1 MPSAR
6 LNSRV
11 TWAKFRVTVV
21 ATVATLILI
30 TLLYLLSGAT
40 LLREQAKL
48 YIYIP
53 DATGLAIGSPVE
65 VNGIEVGTV
74 TAVQLTN
81 SNQPDRTVKVTL
93 EVIKERLNTIS
104 EDAYAEIASE
114 SLIGDKL
121 ISISSGTHLAPV
133 RPGSELHFKPQED
146 LMHSLDLTQFETQL
160 RAVDVMITD
169 IEQGKSPIG
178 QFVLG
183 DQMYVDLNRRVQ
195 DIENAVQAAA
205 NTASSLGEALYTDR
219 LYRKISEP
227 VVLVDQT
234 LSRLES
240 GQGAAGEFL
249 HDPAQF
255 ESLRK
260 ELSDLRKSIADL
272 RGSSFVTSDAAYVGW
287 NRTATSLTK
296 NVEEMN
302 ANPLFNTSDM
312 YESLAGAAKEMRDT
326 VKDFR
331 QNPQKYLRV
340 KMF

>member
-30 TLLYLLSGAT
+30 VLLYLLSGAT
-40 LLREQAKL
+40 LLREHAKL

-81 SNQPDRTVKVTL
+81 STQPDRTVKVTL
-93 EVIKERLNTIS
+93 DVIKDRLNTMS
-104 EDAYAEIASE
+104 DDSYAQIASE

-121 ISISSGTHLAPV
+121 ISISSGTHPAAI
-133 RPGSELHFKPQED
+133 RPGSELRFKAQED

-160 RAVDVMITD
+160 RAVDAMITD

-183 DQMYVDLNRRVQ
+183 DQMYADLNRRVQ
-195 DIENAVQAAA
+195 DIEKAVKAAA
-205 NTASSLGEALYTDR
+205 NTASNLGEALYTDR

-272 RGSSFVTSDAAYVGW
+272 RGGSFVASDQAYVGW
-287 NRTATSLTK
+287 NRTAASLIK
-296 NVEEMN
+296 NVEDLN
-302 ANPLFNTSDM
+302 ADPLFSTSDL
-312 YESLAGAAKEMRDT
+312 YESLAGPAKEIRDM

-331 QNPQKYLRV
+331 QNPRKYLRL

>member
-21 ATVATLILI
+21 AIAATLILV
-30 TLLYLLSGAT
+30 TLLYLLTGAT

-81 SNQPDRTVKVTL
+81 SNQPERTVKVTL
-93 EVIKERLNTIS
+93 DVIKARLNTIS
-104 EDAYAEIASE
+104 DDSYAQIASE

-121 ISISSGTHLAPV
+121 ISINSGTHPEPM
-133 RPGSELHFKPQED
+133 RPGSELRFKAQED

-160 RAVDVMITD
+160 RAVDAMITD
-169 IEQGKSPIG
+169 IEQGKSAIG

-183 DQMYVDLNRRVQ
+183 DQMYSDLNRRVQ
-195 DIENAVQAAA
+195 DIEKAVKAAA

-219 LYRKISEP
+219 LYRKVSEP
-227 VVLVDQT
+227 IVQVDQT
-234 LSRLES
+234 LARLDS
-240 GQGAAGEFL
+240 GQGAGGQLL

-255 ESLRK
+255 EGLRK

-272 RGSSFVTSDAAYVGW
+272 RGSSFATSDEAYVGW
-287 NRTATSLTK
+287 NRTVASLLQI
-296 NVEEMN
+296 VGEMN
-302 ANPLFNTSDM
+302 ANPLFSASDM
-312 YESLAGAAKEMRDT
+312 YDSLAGPAKQMRDT
-326 VKDFR
+326 IKDFR
-331 QNPQKYLRV
+331 QNPQKFLRL
-340 KMF
+340 KIF